1 MNWKKEIP
9 SSRNYR
15 TPMRIPLD
23 LRIHCRYFYA
33 SCTCAIVFG
42 YMSPFTRKLKL
53 KTIESPRKHI
63 TSDSTEELKDNNMVT
78 SAVNAT
84 NKPYE
89 TTFSSTQSQERQL
102 SLSSRSSVSPMKQR
116 YLNIY
121 LFFNIPSTEDILGTL
136 NCGLHGNKFTRGT
149 LILLNHF
156 LVFYA
161 RVLQHKLGFCIP
173 LQYITQVE
181 PVTVGIFVQKAVKV
195 TIEGEGPLIFSSLA
209 SRSDAYQQI
218 FVLWNLFR
226 LGKSD
231 DLKECDKLTFE
242 TLKRVYS
249 ENRINSPK
257 ISFSVSS
264 SVGSEEVSL
273 EEKEDLTINSIF
285 PSRFEDNEHLIT
297 YQKLPISAIE
307 FGEIL
312 ASGQCETQSC
322 VSSKFHCGESSL
334 DSKKY
339 DRTSVEMHCRT
350 IFEEYHQLRSH
361 QGLELGDWQRND
373 LVGCSRVITYHMPIN
388 HTFIS
393 WLLGTNYGR
402 VAELQRFSLSPDK
415 DKLVI
420 ESNIQFLDVA
430 CKHCFELQTRMEV
443 INMEDS
449 SSHGNLHSVVKV
461 FCKVQ
466 WKSRFLMFRSRF
478 EAFLK
483 EEVTD
488 SLHVLFQV
496 IFNRWHE
503 IETSAVVETEERDS
517 QTTVVDKSEASM
529 TSSSKEEDIKISTMN
544 ERIQVIRSQGSWLL
558 SPIHYYWIIIIM
570 LLCLLCLLVA
580 VIFRLR
586 QRMNAFGHP
595 PPSLMSSNVW
605 NR

>member
-1 MNWKKEIP
+1 
-9 SSRNYR
+9 
-15 TPMRIPLD
+15 
-23 LRIHCRYFYA
+23 
-33 SCTCAIVFG
+33 
-42 YMSPFTRKLKL
+42 MSPFTRKLKL

-121 LFFNIPSTEDILGTL
+121 LFFNIPSTENILGTL

-181 PVTVGIFVQKAVKV
+181 PATVGIFVQKAVKV

-430 CKHCFELQTRMEV
+430 CKHCFELQTRMECCK
-443 INMEDS
+443 NLLQSTMEIKVS
-449 SSHGNLHSVVKV
+449 NVSFTLRSVSQGRK
-461 FCKVQ
+461 
-466 WKSRFLMFRSRF
+466 
-478 EAFLK
+478 
-483 EEVTD
+483 
-488 SLHVLFQV
+488 
-496 IFNRWHE
+496 
-503 IETSAVVETEERDS
+503 TSAVVETEERDS